1 MLLDV
6 SLAASLALECGD
18 DSIEREE
25 KAVDMR
31 VDLCFEPHYSLE
43 IWVLT

>member
-1 MLLDV
+1 MRLDV

-18 DSIEREE
+18 DSAQREE

-31 VDLCFEPHYSLE
+31 VDLCFKPHS
-43 IWVLT
+43 